1 MSMMKRK
8 PTGYEIGATLYMP
21 VLHPKVREIVS
32 GAVPT
37 PASSIVLCLEDALHE
52 SEVERGVETLVEL
65 LGSTPE
71 KRTGVAPNLFVRPR
85 SYDMAT
91 RLRAMRGISRID
103 GFVAPKVRV
112 ETLPDWFS
120 LVAGSDLRLMPTIE
134 TAEFF
139 DPARLVAMRDL
150 IVGSGA
156 DRVAAL
162 RLGGNDLLGT
172 MGLRRQR
179 GVTAYEGP
187 LGWFL
192 SMAASILVSSGIPVA
207 APVFDVIDDVET
219 LGREIE
225 RDVAMGFVS
234 KTAIHP
240 SQVPVIEAAMAV
252 SRDEEVA
259 ARAILQEEAR
269 AVFQIGGVMC
279 EPATHAGWARR
290 VQARA
295 EVFGVHSG
303 TEQVRAVAG

>member
-1 MSMMKRK
+1 MGTSHRR
-8 PTGYEIGATLYMP
+8 PSGYEIGATLYMP

-32 GAVPT
+32 GAVPA
-37 PASSIVLCLEDALHE
+37 PSSSIVLCLEDALHE
-52 SEVERGVETLVEL
+52 SEVARGVETLVDL
-65 LGSTPE
+65 LAM
-71 KRTGVAPNLFVRPR
+71 APGRRPNRSPQLFVRPR

-91 RLRAMRGISRID
+91 RLRAMRRIGRID

-112 ETLPDWFS
+112 ETLPDWIS
-120 LVAGSDLRLMPTIE
+120 LLAGSDLRLMPTIE

-179 GVTAYEGP
+179 GVTSYEGP

-192 SMAASILVSSGIPVA
+192 SMAASILISSGVPVA

-219 LGREIE
+219 LRREVE

-240 SQVPVIEAAMAV
+240 SQVPVIDAAMSV
-252 SRDEEVA
+252 SPEEDEA

-295 EVFGVHSG
+295 EVFGVRSG
-303 TEQVRAVAG
+303 TGQVRAVAV

>member
-1 MSMMKRK
+1 
-8 PTGYEIGATLYMP
+8 
-21 VLHPKVREIVS
+21 
-32 GAVPT
+32 
-37 PASSIVLCLEDALHE
+37 
-52 SEVERGVETLVEL
+52 
-65 LGSTPE
+65 
-71 KRTGVAPNLFVRPR
+71 
-85 SYDMAT
+85 
-91 RLRAMRGISRID
+91 
-103 GFVAPKVRV
+103 
-112 ETLPDWFS
+112 
-120 LVAGSDLRLMPTIE
+120 
-134 TAEFF
+134 
-139 DPARLVAMRDL
+139 
-150 IVGSGA
+150 
-156 DRVAAL
+156 
-162 RLGGNDLLGT
+162 
-172 MGLRRQR
+172 
-179 GVTAYEGP
+179 
-187 LGWFL
+187 
-192 SMAASILVSSGIPVA
+192 MAASILVSSGVPVA

>member
-1 MSMMKRK
+1 
-8 PTGYEIGATLYMP
+8 
-21 VLHPKVREIVS
+21 
-32 GAVPT
+32 
-37 PASSIVLCLEDALHE
+37 
-52 SEVERGVETLVEL
+52 
-65 LGSTPE
+65 
-71 KRTGVAPNLFVRPR
+71 
-85 SYDMAT
+85 
-91 RLRAMRGISRID
+91 
-103 GFVAPKVRV
+103 
-112 ETLPDWFS
+112 
-120 LVAGSDLRLMPTIE
+120 
-134 TAEFF
+134 
-139 DPARLVAMRDL
+139 MRDL

-192 SMAASILVSSGIPVA
+192 SMAASILVSSGVPVA

>member
-1 MSMMKRK
+1 MGTSHRGSS
-8 PTGYEIGATLYMP
+8 GYEIGATLYMP
-21 VLHPKVREIVS
+21 VLHPKVRDIVS
-32 GAVPT
+32 GAVPA

-52 SEVERGVETLVEL
+52 SEVERGVETLVDL
-65 LGSTPE
+65 LGAVEERRSA
-71 KRTGVAPNLFVRPR
+71 GVPQLFVRPR

-91 RLRAMRGISRID
+91 RLRAVRGIGRID
-103 GFVAPKVRV
+103 GFVAPKVRI

-139 DPARLVAMRDL
+139 DPSRLVAMRDL
-150 IVGSGA
+150 IVGSGL
-156 DRVAAL
+156 DRIAAL

-179 GVTAYEGP
+179 GVTSYEGP

-192 SMAASILVSSGIPVA
+192 SMAASILISSGVPVA
-207 APVFDVIDDVET
+207 APVFDVIDDLET
-219 LGREIE
+219 LRREVE

-252 SRDEEVA
+252 SPDEEAA
-259 ARAILQEEAR
+259 ARAILETDAR

-290 VQARA
+290 VRDRS
-295 EVFGVHSG
+295 ELFGVRG
-303 TEQVRAVAG
+303 REERVRAVAV